1 MYSPPAA
8 FHFKYDKPKN
18 DFMDQKLKSLEHNF
32 LADLH
37 VVENASAP
45 VIVNLKGKSIS
56 NRKIKEVKLADHK
69 DYNLKEMK

>member
-1 MYSPPAA
+1 
-8 FHFKYDKPKN
+8 
-18 DFMDQKLKSLEHNF
+18 

-45 VIVNLKGKSIS
+45 VIVNLKGTSKSIS
-56 NRKIKEVKLADHK
+56 NRKIKEVKLGDHK